1 MHVLRFI
8 EKSLSRSQ
16 RVSFQVVNNS
26 ISSSSKM
33 APTVKAN
40 EPSEVQIGELEL
52 HSASYFAHAGVGVYS
67 FVNI

>member
-1 MHVLRFI
+1 
-8 EKSLSRSQ
+8 
-16 RVSFQVVNNS
+16 
-26 ISSSSKM
+26 M

-67 FVNI
+67 FVNIWLCSMILDKYFFFGEGTQTTSA